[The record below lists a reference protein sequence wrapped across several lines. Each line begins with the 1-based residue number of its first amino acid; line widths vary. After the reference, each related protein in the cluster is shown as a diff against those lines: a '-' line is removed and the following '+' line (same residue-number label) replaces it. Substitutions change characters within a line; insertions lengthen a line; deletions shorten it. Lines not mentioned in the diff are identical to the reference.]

1 MPQVPDV
8 QMTWPISHIAAVTP
22 ADATDLPGGDSR
34 LIWVTRDSHPGLRRR
49 AAVPLRR
56 LPREGH
62 RHDRDRH
69 LGGLVK

>member
-34 LIWVTRDSHPGLRRR
+34 LIWATP
-49 AAVPLRR
+49 AVPLRHR
-56 LPREGH
+56 SREGH

-69 LGGLVK
+69 LGGLVG